1 MSDLAGLLAAFSALA
16 SAVAT
21 GLAAYASWRGPSA
34 AAEIAENLRR
44 VAEKDNERKRQ
55 KFWLFATLMQERSAI
70 HTESAVRALNMID
83 AVFHDVRPVREAW
96 AQLYLKLNTP
106 NLQSLGFT
114 EELRHLLTAMAND
127 IGLADQFG
135 HADAARV
142 YIPNAL
148 AQERMVHDLERQQAL
163 ARLQGTSPTA
173 NTAPQ
178 IASLFP
184 LSRSRHWQPCLK
196 CRSRRRAGVHAVE
209 RLQPALRARALA
221 EDRLHRREG
230 LPEGGGVSLS

>member
-1 MSDLAGLLAAFSALA
+1 MSDFVGILAAFSAVA

-21 GLAAYASWRGPSA
+21 GFAAYGSWRGPSA
-34 AAEIAENLRR
+34 AAEFAEKLRR
-44 VAEKDNERKRQ
+44 TAEKDNERKRQ
-55 KFWLFATLMQERSAI
+55 KFWLFATIMQERSAI
-70 HTESAVRALNMID
+70 YTENAVRALNMID

-96 AQLYLKLNTP
+96 AQLFLKLNTA
-106 NLQSLGFT
+106 NLQSLGYSD
-114 EELRHLLTAMAND
+114 ELRQLLTAMAND
-127 IGLADQFG
+127 IGLANEFG

-178 IASLFP
+178 ITNLFP
-184 LSRSRHWQPCLK
+184 PK
-196 CRSRRRAGVHAVE
+196 
-209 RLQPALRARALA
+209 
-221 EDRLHRREG
+221 
-230 LPEGGGVSLS
+230 PE